1 MERAVAIEQ
10 LDDLFDFTING
21 DVDERLDLFD
31 DGNEAADAERYYL
44 RARWVYGVI
53 AKLREARRQAG
64 LTQEELALLLATKQP
79 SIARLERGG
88 NTTFLERI
96 WDYLYTCGASPVEL
110 ETVGYDALVAY
121 VRDVPAFP
129 VTLARIARHSQIATE
144 TAGIDF
150 NSYNSVLIGLNQ
162 VLNRTEPEP
171 FGQSLRQ
178 SLSIGVNSIAAPI
191 PEKQQT
197 PLLSAG
203 RNPAA

>member
-10 LDDLFDFTING
+10 LDDVFNFTING
-21 DVDERLDLFD
+21 DVGGRLDLFD
-31 DGNEAADAERYYL
+31 DGDEAAEAERYYL

-96 WDYLYTCGASPVEL
+96 WDYLYACGASPVEL
-110 ETVGYDALVAY
+110 ETVGYDALAVY
-121 VRDVPAFP
+121 VRDVPAFS
-129 VTLARIARHSQIATE
+129 VTLGRVARHSQIATE
-144 TAGIDF
+144 PAGIGF
-150 NSYNSVLIGLNQ
+150 NPYNSTLIRLNQ
-162 VLNRTEPEP
+162 VINGIEPEP
-171 FGQSLRQ
+171 FGQSARQ
-178 SLSIGVNSIAAPI
+178 SLSVGGNSIVAPT

-203 RNPAA
+203 RKPAA